1 MRVYR
6 RIKAANQI
14 HNEGSVVTIGVFDG
28 LHLGHQVL
36 INRAIEKAT
45 ELSLPSVVFSFEPTP
60 NDYFAKNEKQLRL
73 NSFRQKYNLIKEMGV
88 NNFYVPPFDSKMEE
102 LDVDEFIDLHLLKNL
117 NVKHLIVGDDFR
129 FAKNKAGSIKELE
142 ESAKINNFS
151 VESISTI
158 EINSKRVSSTLIRK
172 FLFNNEVEEVIKY
185 LGNYYSIEGKVI
197 TGQQLG
203 RTIGVPTANVDIGK
217 LNNPLRGVFCVK
229 VFIENDDQTYFGVA
243 NIGYKPTVE
252 GKTLNLEVHILN
264 FDQDIY
270 KSRIQVEFMRYL
282 RGEKKFNGVNELKTQ
297 INLDIK
303 EAEKYFEELCR

>member
-1 MRVYR
+1 MRLYR

-14 HNEGSVVTIGVFDG
+14 YNEGSVVTIGVFDG

-36 INRAIEKAT
+36 INRAIEKAS

-102 LDVDEFIDLHLLKNL
+102 LAVDEFIDLHLLKNL

-142 ESAKINNFS
+142 ESAKINHFS
-151 VESISTI
+151 VESISTV

-172 FLFNNEVEEVIKY
+172 FLFDNQLEVANEY
-185 LGNYYSIEGKVI
+185 LGSNYSIAGKVI

-229 VFIENDDQTYFGVA
+229 IVIENHEQTYFGVA

-282 RGEKKFNGVNELKTQ
+282 RGEKKFNGVGELKAQ
-297 INLDIK
+297 INLDVK
-303 EAEKYFEELCR
+303 EAEEYFKELVE

>member
-6 RIKAANQI
+6 RIKATNQI
-14 HNEGSVVTIGVFDG
+14 YNEGSIVTIGVFDG

-36 INRAIEKAT
+36 INRAIEKAS

-60 NDYFAKNEKQLRL
+60 NDYFAKDEKQLRL
-73 NSFRQKYNLIKEMGV
+73 SSFRQKYNLIKEMGV
-88 NNFYVPPFDSKMEE
+88 NDFYVPPFDSEMEE
-102 LDVDEFIDLHLLKNL
+102 LDVDEFIDLHLLRNL

-151 VESISTI
+151 VESISTV
-158 EINSKRVSSTLIRK
+158 EKNSKRVSSTLIRK
-172 FLFNNEVEEVIKY
+172 FLFDNQLEVVNEY
-185 LGNYYSIEGKVI
+185 LGSNYCIEGKVI

-229 VFIENDDQTYFGVA
+229 IIIVNDDQTYFGVA

-282 RGEKKFNGVNELKTQ
+282 RGEKKFNGVDELKAQ

-303 EAEKYFEELCR
+303 EAEKYFKELGQ